1 MILSII
7 VAVGKNNEIGEG
19 NRLLW
24 HLPAE
29 LKHFK
34 EITTGHTIIMGR
46 KTFESLPK
54 GPLPNRRNIVISRN
68 PELKIEGAEVYS
80 SLELALL
87 KTINDD
93 EVFIIG
99 GAQIYRQTFPDADK
113 LYLTKVHAEFPQAD
127 TFFPEIDYAE
137 WKEISRKTFPADGKN
152 IYGFSF
158 IELVR

>member
-1 MILSII
+1 
-7 VAVGKNNEIGEG
+7 
-19 NRLLW
+19 
-24 HLPAE
+24 
-29 LKHFK
+29 
-34 EITTGHTIIMGR
+34 
-46 KTFESLPK
+46 
-54 GPLPNRRNIVISRN
+54 
-68 PELKIEGAEVYS
+68 LKIGGAEVYS

-127 TFFPEIDYAE
+127 TFFPEINYAE
-137 WKEISRKTFPADGKN
+137 WKEISRETFPADEKN